1 MSTER
6 IARLGR
12 LMQEHGLEAVALN
25 PGPTFVYLT
34 SLSFHLMER
43 PVVALFAPDRQPWL
57 ILPEFERTK
66 AEAGPIDFRLA
77 TYEEDEPS
85 RQRAFEQA
93 AVGFGL
99 DSVRVGVEPL
109 RLRVL
114 ELRLLESVAP
124 KAEFV
129 NGEAALIP
137 VRASKDES
145 ELKAMRT
152 AIQIAEVSLE
162 ATLTHVRLGMTEHE
176 LAGEL
181 TLQLLRAGSEPELP
195 FSPIVAFG
203 PNCALPHGLPGERK
217 SQQGDL
223 LLIDW
228 GANHRGYISDITRT
242 FSFGPP
248 DPELERI
255 HRIVQEA
262 NQAGRDA
269 VRPDAA
275 CSAVDGAA
283 RSVIAQAGY
292 AEYFTHRTGHGI
304 GLDVHE
310 PPFMRGDNPERLV
323 PGMTFTVE
331 PGIYLNGRGGVRIED
346 DILVTSDG
354 SETLTSLPRELRII
368 G

>member
-6 IARLGR
+6 ISRLGR
-12 LMQEHGLEAVALN
+12 LMQEHGLDAVALN
-25 PGPTFVYLT
+25 PGPTFLCLT

-57 ILPEFERTK
+57 VLPEFERTK
-66 AEAGPIDFRLA
+66 AEAGPVDFNLA
-77 TYEEDEPS
+77 TYEEDEAS

-93 AVGFGL
+93 AAGFGL
-99 DSVRVGVEPL
+99 DSMRVGVEPL

-114 ELRLLESVAP
+114 ELRLLEAVAP
-124 KAEFV
+124 RARFES
-129 NGEAALIP
+129 GEIALIP
-137 VRASKDES
+137 VRASKDVS
-145 ELKAMRT
+145 EQKAMRK
-152 AIQIAEVSLE
+152 AVEIAETALE
-162 ATLTHVRLGMTEHE
+162 AALAHVRVGMTEHD

-195 FSPIVAFG
+195 FSPIVASG
-203 PNCALPHGLPGERK
+203 PNSALPHGLPGQRK
-217 SQQGDL
+217 MIEGDL

-228 GANHRGYISDITRT
+228 GANHAGYISDITRT
-242 FSFGPP
+242 FSIGAT

-255 HRIVQEA
+255 HKIVQQA

-269 VRPDAA
+269 VRAAAA
-275 CSAVDGAA
+275 CSAVDDAA
-283 RSVIAQAGY
+283 RSVIAEAGY
-292 AEYFTHRTGHGI
+292 ADFFTHRTGHGI

-310 PPFMRGDNPERLV
+310 PPYIRGDNPEQLV

-331 PGIYLNGRGGVRIED
+331 PGIYLTGRGGVRIED
-346 DILVTSDG
+346 DVLVTSDG
-354 SETLTSLPRELRII
+354 GETLTSLPRELRII